1 MVAKTTKHRRVR
13 QAAKYEQDKLAVKR
27 RRVRQATK
35 YEQAKLAAKRRQS
48 KRKKASTSK
57 RSSYSIEQKKQVVT
71 YAKSNGRNEAARH
84 FQLNGSMVG
93 RWIKASENWTTETR
107 RYTMKVGS
115 GRKAFY
121 PEAEKKLYNWIIE
134 QRKRGLAVTYTTV
147 KITMFDIL
155 KEPEMIALYGN
166 STENFKASFRWLTL
180 FMKRHKLSLR
190 RRTKISQKL
199 PKQTEELLEQFQQFV
214 THLRIRKSFEFNNIF
229 NMDETP
235 VWFDMAGNF
244 TINEIGDKTVHIRGT
259 SNEKN
264 RFTVVLTCAAGTFHF
279 FT

>member
-1 MVAKTTKHRRVR
+1 MVVKETARSRRHK
-13 QAAKYEQDKLAVKR
+13 QVK
-27 RRVRQATK
+27 QATK
-35 YEQAKLAAKRRQS
+35 REQVKLATKRRQVKQATKRRQV
-48 KRKKASTSK
+48 KRKQASTSK
-57 RSSYSIEQKKQVVT
+57 RTPYSIEQKKQVVA
-71 YAKSNGRNEAARH
+71 YANSNGRNEAARH

-93 RWIKASENWTTETR
+93 CWVKASETWTTETR
-107 RYTMKVGS
+107 RHTMKVGS

-121 PEAEKKLYNWIIE
+121 PEAEKKLYAWIIE
-134 QRKRGLAVTYTTV
+134 QRKQGLAVTYTTV

-155 KEPEMIALYGN
+155 KEPEMTALYGN

-180 FMKRHKLSLR
+180 FMKRYKLSLR

-214 THLRIRKSFEFNNIF
+214 THLRIRKSFEFSNIF

-244 TINEIGDKTVHIRGT
+244 TINAVGDKTVHIRGT
-259 SNEKN
+259 GNEKN
-264 RFTVVLTCAAGTFHF
+264 RFTVVLTCAASKFHF
-279 FT
+279 FYLIF